1 MAALITSLIP
11 ERNPEKIRD
20 RIALILGTEFANQIQ
35 LSVYSP
41 MVTKVWIERFIP
53 IDSETETPTINVSI
67 HKIEYDN
74 RTQRRCDANIIFNID
89 IYTSSPTSGAGG
101 SGDQRAMLL
110 MNKIAGMVWA
120 ILSNPVYSTLLF
132 EPNILSA
139 IPSVERF
146 FVADKNTVPDAL
158 HDVVGRIQYAV
169 KCIEMPDIQIAG
181 TPIARAT
188 TSITLSESNQGFY
201 YDFNPVA

>member
-1 MAALITSLIP
+1 
-11 ERNPEKIRD
+11 
-20 RIALILGTEFANQIQ
+20 
-35 LSVYSP
+35 
-41 MVTKVWIERFIP
+41 
-53 IDSETETPTINVSI
+53 
-67 HKIEYDN
+67 
-74 RTQRRCDANIIFNID
+74 
-89 IYTSSPTSGAGG
+89 
-101 SGDQRAMLL
+101 MLL